1 MARSFEKDTLW
12 SSNFKYNVYY
22 IISVPQ
28 NFSNLILEQKFIF
41 IIFSFLFR
49 EGGRGREREM
59 SLNFGDRVIKIS
71 LTPI

>member
-28 NFSNLILEQKFIF
+28 YFSNLILKQKFIF

-49 EGGRGREREM
+49 EGREDEREEGRGRERERC
-59 SLNFGDRVIKIS
+59 L
-71 LTPI
+71 

>member
-28 NFSNLILEQKFIF
+28 YFSNLILEQKFIF

-49 EGGRGREREM
+49 EGREEERERGERERERDV
-59 SLNFGDRVIKIS
+59 SKFW
-71 LTPI
+71 